1 MTLTVLSS
9 VLVRYFIECPLTR
22 VFLMFFLLLDC
33 GYGFWEGRSWRENA
47 MHSHSVTSGSHT
59 TVDINLDHLVE
70 VVSARFLLESYP
82 LSMLCSLEGSH

>member
-47 MHSHSVTSGSHT
+47 MHSHPVISGSHT
-59 TVDINLDHLVE
+59 TVDINLDHPAE
-70 VVSARFLLESYP
+70 VVSVCQVPAGKLSP
-82 LSMLCSLEGSH
+82 LSWLL